1 MQTNGQTIIDRFEQ
15 YAPRSLAVEGDP
27 IGVQIG
33 DPKQTVKRVL
43 VTLDVRPETVQE
55 AIDAHC
61 DMIFAHHPAVFVPAK
76 NLDYTTPQNA
86 MYATVIKH
94 DILVYGAHTNLDN
107 AQPGMNDWLA
117 SQLGLQQVTKLH
129 SHDELDGMGRIGQLN
144 RPQSLQS
151 FIDDVKDDFELT
163 GLRVI
168 ARRLDREISTVAV
181 LGGSAQGEYRAA
193 QAAGADV
200 YVTGDVSYHIGHD
213 MLAADMPV
221 LDVGHHVEQVMKGKV
236 TNLLKQWA
244 QDNNWDVEIIASK
257 LNTDPFT
264 FM

>member
-1 MQTNGQTIIDRFEQ
+1 MQTNGQMIIDRFEQ
-15 YAPRSLAVEGDP
+15 YAPRSLAVDGDP
-27 IGVQIG
+27 VGVQLG
-33 DPKQTVKRVL
+33 NPKQTVKRVL
-43 VTLDVRPETVQE
+43 VTLDVRPETVEE
-55 AIDAHC
+55 AIDDGC
-61 DMIFAHHPAVFVPAK
+61 DMIFAHHPAVFRSAK
-76 NLDYTTPQNA
+76 NLDFTTPQNA
-86 MYATVIKH
+86 MYANIIKH

-117 SQLGLQQVTKLH
+117 SQLGLQQVEKLR
-129 SHDELDGMGRIGQLN
+129 SDDELDGMGRIGKLN
-144 RPQSLQS
+144 RTQTLQS
-151 FIDDVKDDFELT
+151 FIADVKDDFELQ

-168 ARRLDREISTVAV
+168 ARNLNRPISTVAV

-200 YVTGDVSYHIGHD
+200 YVTGDVTYHIGHD

-236 TNLLKQWA
+236 TDLLKQWA
-244 QDNNWDVEIIASK
+244 KDNNWDVEVTAST